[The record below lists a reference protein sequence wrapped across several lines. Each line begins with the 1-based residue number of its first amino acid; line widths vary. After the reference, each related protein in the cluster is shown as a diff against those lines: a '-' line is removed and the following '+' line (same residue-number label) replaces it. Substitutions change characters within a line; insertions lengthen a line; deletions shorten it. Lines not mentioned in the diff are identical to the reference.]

1 MHGTTMAN
9 TDLGSGIDVTK
20 RPIRVLILDD
30 EEPIRRVIKHALTK
44 QGCEVE
50 TAANGRQGLQILLTK
65 TFDVAVVDVRMQEMD
80 GLAFVQEA
88 KKIWP
93 WQGVVIYSGF
103 LDDRIIEI
111 AGREGVKH
119 ILTKP
124 VDMQVLVA
132 AILDEVNRQG
142 TRAHGTDHLLP
153 MNLIS
158 YQLSMM
164 RHISKDTLHS
174 RSLLT
179 ALTNLGQSITEM
191 LPCHIMGILAIEADE
206 TVLLMTSTI
215 PQPVSSVDYVQEH
228 IIERYQALSG
238 KPLKKDVLRVE
249 RVGPVTSHTV
259 VRGIHSIVCV
269 PVLMGEELH
278 GILTLAS
285 CESKAFS
292 EVHTALLYHAAGNL
306 STLLGALGEIRRLAI
321 RDPLTGLYNRLQM
334 DEEMEKFWSLAVRYK
349 KPISV
354 LLLDIDQFKSIN
366 DRLGHHAGDAIIRE
380 FAEFLKSAVR
390 ASDTVARYGGDEF
403 IIILPQ
409 ADAKEV
415 ATMVNRLLVTLRDRR
430 FLVDKETMSVTT
442 SIGIAV
448 FDPNRDQTRPNEL
461 IDRADK
467 ALYQAKNEGRNRY
480 CFWGAPARPALSPAA
495 AAMPS
500 FASPSSDPPAGK
512 ARILVVDDEE
522 YILLTLRHMLE
533 NDGYGVVTAGTMQ
546 EARDL
551 LQSRSGQFDLTLCD
565 LSLPDGDGLELL
577 QWCNEHEPL
586 MVTLVI
592 SGHVTADNAIMS
604 MRYGAFD
611 FIQKPVSWQTMSA
624 QIEKALRYHTL
635 QNENSRYH
643 LHLEEMVR
651 AKNAELTKALEEI
664 KVAYEFSLETM
675 VAMLDAREYETGRHS
690 VRVRE
695 LTIVLARTMGI
706 EGRQLDEIAR
716 GALLHDI
723 GKIGI
728 PDSILLK
735 PAKLTEDEW
744 EVMRKHPEIGHR
756 FLTNSAFLQTAAA
769 LVLSH
774 HERWDGQG
782 YPHQLAGEQINL
794 GARIFSVIDAY
805 DAMRSSRVYKNSVSM
820 DKAVAEIKDKS
831 GSQFD
836 PVVVEAFLRCV
847 PELENVGCWSS
858 SFV

>member
-9 TDLGSGIDVTK
+9 TRSGSVIDVAK

-30 EEPIRRVIKHALTK
+30 EEPIRRVIKHALVK
-44 QGCEVE
+44 QGCDVE

-111 AGREGVKH
+111 AEREGVKH

-124 VDMQVLVA
+124 VDMQVLFA
-132 AILDEVNRQG
+132 AILDEVHRQD
-142 TRAHGTDHLLP
+142 TRAQGMDHLLP

-158 YQLSMM
+158 YQLNMM
-164 RHISKDTLHS
+164 RHITEDTLHS
-174 RSLLT
+174 RNLLT
-179 ALTNLGQSITEM
+179 ALTKLGQSITEM

-215 PQPVSSVDYVQEH
+215 PQPVTSVDYVLEH

-249 RVGPVTSHTV
+249 RVGPVSSHTV
-259 VRGIHSIVCV
+259 VRGIHSIICV
-269 PVLMGEELH
+269 PVLMGEELR

-285 CESKAFS
+285 CESNAFS
-292 EVHTALLYHAAGNL
+292 EVQTALLYHAAGNL
-306 STLLGALGEIRRLAI
+306 STLLSALGEIRRLAI
-321 RDPLTGLYNRLQM
+321 RDPLTGLYNRLQL
-334 DEEMEKFWSLAVRYK
+334 DEEMEKFWNLAVRYK
-349 KPISV
+349 KPMSV

-366 DRLGHHAGDAIIRE
+366 DKRGHHAGDAVIRE
-380 FAEFLKSAVR
+380 FADFLKGAVR

-409 ADAKEV
+409 ADAQEV
-415 ATMVNRLLVTLRDRR
+415 ATMAHRLISSLRNRQ
-430 FLVDKETMSVTT
+430 FLTDKEPMSLTT

-448 FDPNRDQTRPNEL
+448 FDPNRNQLPTGEL

-467 ALYQAKNEGRNRY
+467 ALYQAKKEGKNRF
-480 CFWGAPARPALSPAA
+480 CFWGAPATPALSFPAA
-495 AAMPS
+495 SAPS
-500 FASPSSDPPAGK
+500 VPLSTGDQPAGK
-512 ARILVVDDEE
+512 ARILVLDDEE
-522 YILLTLRHMLE
+522 YILLVLRRMLE
-533 NDGYGVVTAGTMQ
+533 SDGYDVVTTGTIQ
-546 EARDL
+546 EAQHL
-551 LQSRSGQFDLTLCD
+551 LESQPGSFDLTLCD
-565 LSLPDGDGLELL
+565 LSLPDGDGLDLL
-577 QWCNEHEPL
+577 KWCREHEPL

-592 SGHVTADNAIMS
+592 SGQVTADNAIMS
-604 MRYGAFD
+604 LRYGAFD
-611 FIQKPVSWQTMSA
+611 FIQKPISSPAMTA
-624 QIEKALRYHTL
+624 QIQKALRYHAL
-635 QNENSRYH
+635 QKENARYR

-651 AKNAELTKALEEI
+651 AKNTELTKALEEI

-706 EGRQLDEIAR
+706 EGPQLDEIAR

-756 FLTNSAFLQTAAA
+756 FLTNNAFLQTAAA

-782 YPHQLAGEQINL
+782 YPHKLAGEQINL
-794 GARIFSVIDAY
+794 GARIFAVIDAY

-820 DKAVAEIKDKS
+820 EKAVAEIKDKS
-831 GSQFD
+831 GTQFD
-836 PVVVEAFLRCV
+836 PTVVEAFLRCV
-847 PELENVGCWSS
+847 TEIETVGRWSS